1 MKRRCHGHNEKK
13 ARLDINAENRY
24 NKRGGKEA
32 GQMKRYGLLT
42 LVLVLALSAVAAGVG
57 EEGDFGVRSDGRI
70 QDYFGPG
77 GAVTVP
83 AQVDGNPVY
92 SIYRGTFEDNGTI
105 TELIFSEGLQS
116 LGEAVCYG
124 LTALEKVTL
133 PETLVALDEA
143 NFTNCGKLTEIT
155 LPASL
160 LFVGENCFNWCGV
173 LTSVTFRGSVP
184 IFDRDCF
191 IKTAKELV
199 IYVPDDQVDAYRAVL
214 PEGLDIRSSGQNAV
228 IPAYTANPDD
238 FSFDADS
245 GTLTA
250 YTGRDACVR
259 VPAEIGGAAVRHIG
273 DYAFEDNNFTYV
285 VFLPEGVE
293 TIGYKAFATA
303 SALIWVDLPDSLKTI
318 GESALSGYW
327 GVGLHWPESLETIEA
342 DAFRSSNFS
351 TSVRLPDRLKTIGA
365 EAFAKSR
372 VQEVEFPASLQSIGA
387 EAFADS
393 YVTKLYFHGVTLP
406 QIDETAFE
414 GLSITEVKINGNAS
428 DQAME
433 DAQAYLNSL
442 GVTVCCVRGEAE
454 DPAPDPTPAPTPT
467 PTSTPVPAEPDP
479 AGIFIGV
486 RYVCVSAETEG
497 RTLDASVLGAE
508 YAVTFH
514 PDGTADFV
522 LSGTPVPGLNWRM
535 DGDDA
540 VIDYFGS
547 MEIRFTIGD
556 GFLTMD
562 YFGSM
567 LLRLEPER

>member
-1 MKRRCHGHNEKK
+1 
-13 ARLDINAENRY
+13 
-24 NKRGGKEA
+24 
-32 GQMKRYGLLT
+32 MKRYLLLT
-42 LVLVLALSAVAAGVG
+42 IALVLVLVLALSAVSSAAG
-57 EEGDFGVRSDGRI
+57 EEGDFGTRSDGRI
-70 QDYFGPG
+70 QDYSGPG

-92 SIYRGTFEDNGTI
+92 SIYRGIFENNGTI
-105 TELIFSEGLQS
+105 TELVFSEGLQS

-124 LTALEKVTL
+124 MSAVEEVTL

-155 LPASL
+155 LPGSL
-160 LFVGENCFNWCGV
+160 LFVGENCFNWCEA
-173 LTSVTFRGSVP
+173 LTSVTFLGPVP
-184 IFDRDCF
+184 VFDKDCF
-191 IKTAKELV
+191 YKTAKELV
-199 IYVPDDQVDAYRAVL
+199 IYVPDDQVEAYRAVL
-214 PEGLDIRSSGQNAV
+214 PEGLDIRPSGQNAV
-228 IPAYTANPDD
+228 IPAYTVNLGD

-245 GTLTA
+245 GSLTA
-250 YTGRDACVR
+250 YTGKDACVR
-259 VPAEIGGAAVRHIG
+259 VPAEIGGVPVRHIG
-273 DYAFEDNNFTYV
+273 DYAFEDNNFTYL

-327 GVGLHWPESLETIEA
+327 GVGLHWPQNLETIEA
-342 DAFRSSNFS
+342 DAFRSSNFGES
-351 TSVRLPDRLKTIGA
+351 ARLPDRLKTIGE

-372 VQEVEFPASLQSIGA
+372 LREVEFPASLQSIGA

-393 YVTKLYFHGVTLP
+393 YVAKLYFDGVTLP

-428 DQAME
+428 DQEIE

-442 GVTVCCVRGEAE
+442 GVTANCVRGEAKNL
-454 DPAPDPTPAPTPT
+454 APDPTPAPTSAPT
-467 PTSTPVPAEPDP
+467 LAPTSTPVPAEPDP
-479 AGIFIGV
+479 AAGFIGV
-486 RYVCVSAETEG
+486 RYVCVSAETGG

-508 YAVTFH
+508 YAVIFH

-522 LSGTPVPGLNWRM
+522 LSGTPVPGLSWRM

-547 MEIRFTIGD
+547 MEIRFTIGE
-556 GFLTMD
+556 GYLTMD

>member
-1 MKRRCHGHNEKK
+1 
-13 ARLDINAENRY
+13 
-24 NKRGGKEA
+24 
-32 GQMKRYGLLT
+32 MKRYLLLT
-42 LVLVLALSAVAAGVG
+42 IALVLALSAVSAAAG

-70 QDYFGPG
+70 QDYYGPG

-92 SIYRGTFEDNGTI
+92 SIYRGIFEDNGTI
-105 TELIFSEGLQS
+105 TELVFSEGLQS

-160 LFVGENCFNWCGV
+160 LFVGENCFNWCEV
-173 LTSVTFRGSVP
+173 LTSVTFRGAVP
-184 IFDRDCF
+184 IFDKDCF
-191 IKTAKELV
+191 YKTAKELV
-199 IYVPDDQVDAYRAVL
+199 IYVPDDQAEAYRAAL
-214 PEGLDIRSSGQNAV
+214 PEGLDIRPSEQNAV
-228 IPAYTANPDD
+228 IPAYTVNLDD

-250 YTGRDACVR
+250 YTGKEACVR
-259 VPAEIGGAAVRHIG
+259 VPAEIGGMPVRHIG

-303 SALIWVDLPDSLKTI
+303 SALVWVDLPDSLKTI

-327 GVGLHWPESLETIEA
+327 GVGLHWPKSLETIEA
-342 DAFRSSNFS
+342 EAFRSSNFS
-351 TSVRLPDRLKTIGA
+351 KSVRLPDRLKTIGA

-372 VQEVEFPASLQSIGA
+372 VQEVAFPASLQSIGA

-393 YVTKLYFHGVTLP
+393 YVTKLYFDGLTLP
-406 QIDETAFE
+406 QIDETAFK
-414 GLSITEVKINGNAS
+414 GLSITDVAINGRAS
-428 DQAME
+428 DQVLQE
-433 DAQAYLNSL
+433 AQAYLDSL
-442 GVTVCCVRGEAE
+442 GLNVCCVRAE
-454 DPAPDPTPAPTPT
+454 VENPAPDPTPDPTSTPAPTP
-467 PTSTPVPAEPDP
+467 TPVPAEPDP
-479 AGIFIGV
+479 AGGFIGT
-486 RYVCVSAETEG
+486 RYVCVSAETGG
-497 RTLDASVLGAE
+497 RTLDASMLGAE

-522 LSGTPVPGLNWRM
+522 LSGVPVPGLNWRM
-535 DGDDA
+535 DENDA